1 MVEAGGCGAWE
12 RWLPDLMDRGA
23 GLVVEEDSSASGA
36 LVIEPARLPTDHG
49 FFDDLTA
56 DPCDLVGLSWS
67 FVNLE

>member
-1 MVEAGGCGAWE
+1 
-12 RWLPDLMDRGA
+12 MDRGA